1 MCSQAILIK
10 TKTMNKI
17 TSTPCAP
24 DSLVEKIK
32 IYNQNYRA
40 GHPDISDQEYDCLV
54 QRLKEIDPDNEWF
67 QTIEPVAISEGR
79 KRKLPVPMKSLNKV
93 KSITEVEKWVDS
105 LGLPPKTEIVC
116 MPKFDGL
123 SLLVNE
129 QTGMAYS
136 RGGCDNEGQDCSQ
149 HVVAANIAKN
159 TSFHFTYG
167 EFIISNAEWD
177 AYFKGKI
184 SPSTGDKFKSP
195 RNTAAGMLNAD
206 DPSELIQYAS
216 FFRYG
221 VGEADNSNFVTFWD
235 QIDTLCECYN
245 QPKLFSKQVVEEL
258 DEEFLKKMFVEWS
271 NLYPIDGIVIYIN
284 DLNIWDKVGRHQS
297 SGNPLYAV
305 AYKHPDFTAVFKT
318 VVKSITWNVSKSGAL
333 KPVVNIETV
342 DTGDCDMENPTGY
355 NAAFISDMKIAKGA
369 EILVTRSGGV
379 IPKILSTISSAP
391 LEEQNKMWDDLSMCP
406 VCDSPTTWNNTFVE
420 LCCTNQDC
428 AGRRLAKI
436 IHFFTTCGAENMGEE
451 SYAKL
456 FNAGFNS
463 VKKILNITPKEI
475 LSIDGFGE
483 SAVEIILSNNE
494 KIKEGV
500 EAPVLM
506 HASDC
511 FVGIGQK
518 KSQQIL
524 KDMGDFVDTFY
535 SLKYHPIANEEDS
548 KTYKSFC
555 DGVLSFYNFIKENGL
570 VIKAIQKKEVKSD
583 GKCSGMKVCFTGVRD
598 KGLELLIISEG
609 GEIVSGVSKKTT
621 HLIVADLSSSSSK
634 MAKAKGLGVVI
645 NTINMFR
652 ENCCF

>member
-1 MCSQAILIK
+1 
-10 TKTMNKI
+10 MNKI
-17 TSTPCAP
+17 TSTSCTP

-32 IYNQNYRA
+32 VYNQNYRA
-40 GHPDISDQEYDCLV
+40 GHPDISDQEYDDLV
-54 QRLKEIDPDNEWF
+54 QRLKEVDPDNSWF
-67 QTIEPVAISEGR
+67 QSIEPAVVVSEGR
-79 KRKLPVPMKSLNKV
+79 KRKLPIPMKSLNKV
-93 KSITEVEKWVDS
+93 KCIAEVEKWIAS

-136 RGGCDNEGQDCSQ
+136 RGGSDNEGQDCSK
-149 HVVAANIAKN
+149 HIMAANIAKN

-177 AYFKGKI
+177 AYFKDQI

-195 RNTAAGMLNAD
+195 RNTAAGMLNSD
-206 DPSELIQYAS
+206 DPSDLIQYAS
-216 FFRYG
+216 LFRYG
-221 VGEADNSNFVTFWD
+221 VGEADNFQFITFWD
-235 QIDTLCECYN
+235 QIDALCECYN
-245 QPKLFSKQVVEEL
+245 QPKLFSKHIVGEL
-258 DEEFLKKMFVEWS
+258 NEEFLRKLFVEWS
-271 NLYPIDGIVIYIN
+271 NMYPIDGIVIYIN

-305 AYKHPDFTAVFKT
+305 AYKHPDFTTVFKT

-369 EILVTRSGGV
+369 EIFVTRSGGV

-406 VCDSPTTWNNTFVE
+406 VCDSPTAWNNTFVE

-428 AGRRLAKI
+428 AGRRQAKI

-570 VIKAIQKKEVKSD
+570 IIKAMQKKYIKSD

-598 KGLELLIISEG
+598 KGLESLIISEG

>member
-1 MCSQAILIK
+1 M
-10 TKTMNKI
+10 
-17 TSTPCAP
+17 
-24 DSLVEKIK
+24 
-32 IYNQNYRA
+32 
-40 GHPDISDQEYDCLV
+40 
-54 QRLKEIDPDNEWF
+54 
-67 QTIEPVAISEGR
+67 
-79 KRKLPVPMKSLNKV
+79 
-93 KSITEVEKWVDS
+93 
-105 LGLPPKTEIVC
+105 
-116 MPKFDGL
+116 
-123 SLLVNE
+123 
-129 QTGMAYS
+129 
-136 RGGCDNEGQDCSQ
+136 
-149 HVVAANIAKN
+149 AANIAKN

-206 DPSELIQYAS
+206 EPSELIQYAS

-221 VGEADNSNFVTFWD
+221 VGEADNSKFSTFWD
-235 QIDTLCECYN
+235 QIYALCEYYN
-245 QPKLFSKQVVEEL
+245 QPKLFSKHIVGEL
-258 DEEFLKKMFVEWS
+258 NEEFLRKLFVEWS
-271 NLYPIDGIVIYIN
+271 NMYPIDGIVIYIN

-305 AYKHPDFTAVFKT
+305 AYKHPDFTMAFKT
-318 VVKSITWNVSKSGAL
+318 VVKSITWNVSKAGAL

-406 VCDSPTTWNNTFVE
+406 VCDSPTAWNNTFVE

-475 LSIDGFGE
+475 LLIDGFGE

-570 VIKAIQKKEVKSD
+570 IIKAMQKKDVKSD
-583 GKCSGMKVCFTGVRD
+583 GRCSGMKVCFTGVRD
-598 KGLELLIISEG
+598 KGLESLIISEG

-621 HLIVADLSSSSSK
+621 HLIVVDLSSSSSK

>member
-1 MCSQAILIK
+1 
-10 TKTMNKI
+10 MNKI
-17 TSTPCAP
+17 ASVPCTP

-32 IYNQNYRA
+32 VYNQNYRA
-40 GHPDISDQEYDCLV
+40 GHPDISDQEYDGLV
-54 QRLKEIDPDNEWF
+54 QRLKEVDPDNKWF
-67 QTIEPVAISEGR
+67 QSIEPVVVSEGR
-79 KRKLPVPMKSLNKV
+79 KRKLPIPMKSLNKV
-93 KSITEVEKWVDS
+93 KSIAEVEKWIDS
-105 LGLPPKTEIVC
+105 LGLPPKTEIIC

-136 RGGCDNEGQDCSQ
+136 RGGSDNEGQDCSK
-149 HVVAANIAKN
+149 HVMAANIKKN
-159 TSFHFTYG
+159 KSFHFTYG
-167 EFIISNAEWD
+167 EFIISNMKWD
-177 AYFKGKI
+177 NFFKGKI

-216 FFRYG
+216 LFRYG

-235 QIDTLCECYN
+235 QIDTLCEYYN
-245 QPKLFSKQVVEEL
+245 QPKLFSKYIVGEL
-258 DEEFLKKMFVEWS
+258 DEDLLKKMFVEWS

-284 DLNIWDKVGRHQS
+284 DLNIWNKVGRHQS

-305 AYKHPDFTAVFKT
+305 AYKHPDFAAVFKT
-318 VVKSITWNVSKSGAL
+318 VVKSITWNVSKAGAL

-355 NAAFISDMKIAKGA
+355 NAAFISDMEIAKGA

-379 IPKILSTISSAP
+379 IPKILSTINPAP
-391 LEEQNKMWDDLSMCP
+391 LEEQNKMWDDLSICP
-406 VCDSPTTWNNTFVE
+406 VCGFPTTWNDTVVE
-420 LCCTNQDC
+420 LCCTNQNC
-428 AGRRLAKI
+428 AGKRLAKI
-436 IHFFTTCGAENMGEE
+436 VHFFATCGAENMGEE
-451 SYAKL
+451 SYVKL
-456 FNAGFNS
+456 FNAGFDS
-463 VKKILNITPKEI
+463 VKKILNITSKEI
-475 LSIDGFGE
+475 LSISGFGE
-483 SAVEIILSNNE
+483 SAVEVILSNNE

-524 KDMGDFVDTFY
+524 KDMGDFADTFY
-535 SLKYHPIANEEDS
+535 SLKYYPIANEGDS
-548 KTYKSFC
+548 KTYRSFC
-555 DGVLSFYNFIKENGL
+555 DGVLPFYNFVKDSGL
-570 VIKAIQKKEVKSD
+570 IIKAMPKEEINPD

-598 KGLELLIISEG
+598 KRLESLIISEG

-621 HLIVADLSSSSSK
+621 HLIVADPSSSSSK
-634 MAKAKGLGVVI
+634 MTKAKELGVVI
-645 NTINMFR
+645 NTINMFS
-652 ENCCF
+652 EDFCF

>member
-1 MCSQAILIK
+1 
-10 TKTMNKI
+10 MNKI

-24 DSLVEKIK
+24 DYLVEKIK
-32 IYNQNYRA
+32 VYNTNYRA

-54 QRLKEIDPDNEWF
+54 QRLKEVDPDNEWF

-93 KSITEVEKWVDS
+93 KSIAEVEKWVDS

-149 HVVAANIAKN
+149 HVIAANIAKN

-167 EFIISNAEWD
+167 EFVISNAEWD

-235 QIDTLCECYN
+235 QIDALCECYN
-245 QPKLFSKQVVEEL
+245 QPKLFSKHIVGEL
-258 DEEFLKKMFVEWS
+258 NEEFLRKLFVEWS
-271 NLYPIDGIVIYIN
+271 NMYPIDGIVIYIN

-305 AYKHPDFTAVFKT
+305 AYKHPDFTMTFKT
-318 VVKSITWNVSKSGAL
+318 VVKSITWNVSKAGAL

-406 VCDSPTTWNNTFVE
+406 VCDSPTAWNNTFVE

-436 IHFFTTCGAENMGEE
+436 IHFFITCGAENMGEE

-475 LSIDGFGE
+475 LLIDGFGE

-570 VIKAIQKKEVKSD
+570 IIKAMQKKDVKSD
-583 GKCSGMKVCFTGVRD
+583 GRCSGMKVCFTGVRD
-598 KGLELLIISEG
+598 KGLESLIISEG

>member
-1 MCSQAILIK
+1 
-10 TKTMNKI
+10 MNKI
-17 TSTPCAP
+17 TSTFCAP

-32 IYNQNYRA
+32 VYNQNYRA

-54 QRLKEIDPDNEWF
+54 QRLKEVDPDNEWF
-67 QTIEPVAISEGR
+67 QTIEPAIVSEGR
-79 KRKLPVPMKSLNKV
+79 KRKLPIPMKSLNKA
-93 KSITEVEKWVDS
+93 KSISEVEKWIES

-116 MPKFDGL
+116 MPKLDGL

-129 QTGMAYS
+129 KTGIAYS
-136 RGGCDNEGQDCSQ
+136 RGGAENEGQDCSK
-149 HVVAANIAKN
+149 HIMAANIAKN

-206 DPSELIQYAS
+206 EPSELIQYAS

-221 VGEADNSNFVTFWD
+221 VGEADNSKFSTFWD
-235 QIDTLCECYN
+235 QIYALCEYYN
-245 QPKLFSKQVVEEL
+245 QPKLFSKHIVGEL
-258 DEEFLKKMFVEWS
+258 NEEFLRKLFVEWS
-271 NLYPIDGIVIYIN
+271 NMYPIDGIVIYIN

-305 AYKHPDFTAVFKT
+305 AYKHPDFTMTFKT
-318 VVKSITWNVSKSGAL
+318 VVKSITWNVSKAGAL

-406 VCDSPTTWNNTFVE
+406 VCDSPTAWNNTFVE

-475 LSIDGFGE
+475 LLIDGFGE

-570 VIKAIQKKEVKSD
+570 IIKAMQKKDVKSD
-583 GKCSGMKVCFTGVRD
+583 GRCSGMKVCFTGVRD
-598 KGLELLIISEG
+598 KGLESLIISEG

>member
-1 MCSQAILIK
+1 
-10 TKTMNKI
+10 MNKI
-17 TSTPCAP
+17 TSTFCAP

-32 IYNQNYRA
+32 VYNQNYRA

-54 QRLKEIDPDNEWF
+54 QRLKEVDPDNEWF
-67 QTIEPVAISEGR
+67 QTIEPTIVSEGR
-79 KRKLPVPMKSLNKV
+79 KRKLPIPMKSLNKA
-93 KSITEVEKWVDS
+93 KSISEVEKWIES

-116 MPKFDGL
+116 MPKLDGL

-129 QTGMAYS
+129 KTGIAYS
-136 RGGCDNEGQDCSQ
+136 RGGAENEGQDCSK
-149 HVVAANIAKN
+149 HIMAANIAKN

-206 DPSELIQYAS
+206 EPSELIQYAS

-221 VGEADNSNFVTFWD
+221 VGEADNSKFSTFWD
-235 QIDTLCECYN
+235 QIYALCEYYN
-245 QPKLFSKQVVEEL
+245 QPKLFSKHIVGEL
-258 DEEFLKKMFVEWS
+258 NEEFLRKLFVEWS
-271 NLYPIDGIVIYIN
+271 NMYPIDGIVIYIN

-305 AYKHPDFTAVFKT
+305 AYKHPDFTMAFKT
-318 VVKSITWNVSKSGAL
+318 VVKSITWNVSKAGAL

-406 VCDSPTTWNNTFVE
+406 VCDSPTAWNNTFVE

-475 LSIDGFGE
+475 LLIDGFGE

-570 VIKAIQKKEVKSD
+570 IIKAMQKKDVKSD
-583 GKCSGMKVCFTGVRD
+583 GRCSGMKVCFTGVRD
-598 KGLELLIISEG
+598 KGLESLIISEG

-621 HLIVADLSSSSSK
+621 HLIVVDLSSSSSK